1 MTQPRGVRC
10 LDEDLGDYA
19 AGQLEPVRRR
29 RWDLHLVTCRGC
41 ARAVEDERRLQAAF
55 AGAPSMPGDLRAALL
70 ALAGGP
76 ALSGIAEGVQDPPP
90 VRRREPLLVL
100 SPGAPPCHRS
110 ALRATVI
117 AAVAAGAS
125 AAAALSLTV
134 ISAPASR
141 AGVTA
146 STVVPVVG
154 TPTPSPF
161 SAVTS
166 VVPVRWAR
174 TGAAD
179 PTSLQAESRP

>member
-1 MTQPRGVRC
+1 MTQSRGVRC

-19 AGQLEPVRRR
+19 GGRLEPVRRR

-70 ALAGGP
+70 ALAGGH
-76 ALSGIAEGVQDPPP
+76 AFRDAAEGDPEPPP
-90 VRRREPLLVL
+90 VRRRDPLLVL

-117 AAVAAGAS
+117 AAAAAGAS

-141 AGVTA
+141 TGVTA

-154 TPTPSPF
+154 SPTPSPF
-161 SAVTS
+161 SAVTT

-174 TGAAD
+174 PGAAA
-179 PTSLQAESRP
+179 PSSLQAESRP

>member
-1 MTQPRGVRC
+1 M
-10 LDEDLGDYA
+10 
-19 AGQLEPVRRR
+19 
-29 RWDLHLVTCRGC
+29 
-41 ARAVEDERRLQAAF
+41 
-55 AGAPSMPGDLRAALL
+55 
-70 ALAGGP
+70 
-76 ALSGIAEGVQDPPP
+76 
-90 VRRREPLLVL
+90 RRREPLLVL

-146 STVVPVVG
+146 STVVPVLG